1 MLFICCPSVAKNIIV
16 FGYYLKNKIFTYNM
30 SNILDEVFTYE
41 NNELSVIK
49 KGDDI
54 WFKAKTIAEILEY
67 KNTREAIID
76 HVDSE
81 DKMTLKDINYRSSK
95 KLPPKNDHTIYINE
109 SGLYSLIMRSK
120 MEKAKEF
127 QKWVT
132 K

>member
-1 MLFICCPSVAKNIIV
+1 
-16 FGYYLKNKIFTYNM
+16 M
-30 SNILDEVFTYE
+30 SKILDEVFTYE

-95 KLPPKNDHTIYINE
+95 KLPQKNDHMIYINE
-109 SGLYSLIMRSK
+109 SGLYSLY
-120 MEKAKEF
+120 
-127 QKWVT
+127 
-132 K
+132 